1 MKITSQ
7 KGIELIKNFET
18 LHDGDLSLIGL
29 QPKMCPAGIW
39 TEGYG
44 HAILDKTGKQIKGAK
59 NKYLAYDYSIAYTES
74 EAETLLAD
82 DLGSVEKQIN
92 RLNLYCT
99 QDQFDAIICGDVI
112 EHLRNPECVLKHLAQ
127 LLTPEGVLIGTVP
140 NTGHWSIV
148 MDLAQGRFEMIPV
161 GLLCMSHIRFFTEI
175 EFRNL
180 LRNSGLEIE
189 ILDRDT
195 PPPTPMGERFIST
208 LVSAGM
214 GDELS
219 LRTSEF
225 RFQAYRG

>member
-99 QDQFDAIICGDVI
+99 QDQFDAIVSFTFNLGIGN
-112 EHLRNPECVLKHLAQ
+112 LRSSTLLKLIKQNPLNFMIAYEFTKWRKAGGRILAGLERRRREEAQ
-127 LLTPEGVLIGTVP
+127 LYF
-140 NTGHWSIV
+140 TGR
-148 MDLAQGRFEMIPV
+148 LAG
-161 GLLCMSHIRFFTEI
+161 
-175 EFRNL
+175 
-180 LRNSGLEIE
+180 
-189 ILDRDT
+189 
-195 PPPTPMGERFIST
+195 
-208 LVSAGM
+208 
-214 GDELS
+214 
-219 LRTSEF
+219 
-225 RFQAYRG
+225 